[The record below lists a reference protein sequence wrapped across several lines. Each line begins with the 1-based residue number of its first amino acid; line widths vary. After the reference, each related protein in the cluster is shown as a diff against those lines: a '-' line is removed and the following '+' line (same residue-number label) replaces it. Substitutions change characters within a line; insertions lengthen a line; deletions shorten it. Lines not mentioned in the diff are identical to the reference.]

1 MVKNSAQAIILYLGG
16 RPIPLR
22 PPIDKNLE
30 FWKLNQIL
38 EFEWHSIFIKPEEVH
53 LRLNLLHY

>member
-1 MVKNSAQAIILYLGG
+1 MVKNSAQAIILYLGH
-16 RPIPLR
+16 PLR

>member
-1 MVKNSAQAIILYLGG
+1 MVKNLAQAIILYLGH
-16 RPIPLR
+16 PLR
-22 PPIDKNLE
+22 SPIDKNLE